1 MANPITDATFDA
13 EVLKADMPVFIDF
26 WAPWCGP
33 CKAMLP
39 IVEELGEKY
48 KGKVKIVKMNVDDNT
63 EVPGKY
69 NIMSIPTFLLI
80 KKGEVVDSFVGARS
94 KEELSIKLDA
104 AIAA

>member
-1 MANPITDATFDA
+1 MANPVTDATFDA
-13 EVLKADMPVFIDF
+13 EVLKSDMPVFIDF

-63 EVPGKY
+63 DVPGKY
-69 NIMSIPTFLLI
+69 NVMSIPTFLII

-94 KEELSIKLDA
+94 KEELSTKLDA